1 MRIFFLQFFCR
12 KIAKYILQKKIERH
26 DANPQ
31 NKIKR
36 LPTPGKIKKQIEK
49 GKERN
54 TKDIR
59 GNRMSPPYISGDIL
73 FYSIFTLQTLPNNL
87 LPDIRK
93 NERREHITFRT
104 CPTSRKRISLK

>member
-1 MRIFFLQFFCR
+1 MRIFFLQFFLQKNS
-12 KIAKYILQKKIERH
+12 KIYFTKKIERH

-59 GNRMSPPYISGDIL
+59 GNRMSPPI
-73 FYSIFTLQTLPNNL
+73 
-87 LPDIRK
+87 
-93 NERREHITFRT
+93 
-104 CPTSRKRISLK
+104 